1 MSASHTQSN
10 SPGSSTANL
19 TGIGVSPG
27 VAVGPIRKVIN
38 EINRDAVPASPRQ
51 IFEALN
57 KVGEDL
63 ERAAATVELEV
74 AREVLSAQSMIAQ
87 DPALVEAIGARLDQD
102 IIYPDTRADIEAAFA
117 GFKEA
122 LLAIGGYF
130 AERAADLDE
139 ICNRLLAKLSGTESE
154 GLVLDSPTIIVA
166 EDLTPADTAALNL
179 KFALALVVEKGGPT
193 SHTAIVARGL
203 GIPAIVGCS
212 GVMQLEDGTQVL
224 ADGRAGEVI
233 AYPTESTI
241 EEKQIREEA
250 LRARAASVTGPGRLA
265 DGTPV
270 KLLGN
275 CGDGEG
281 SVAAAA
287 AGAEGIGLFR
297 TELLFL
303 DSTTEPTVEEQIQ
316 MYRTVFTPMAGKRV
330 VVRTLDAGSDKP
342 VPYIN
347 AIEEENPALGVRG
360 WRLTRT
366 SDGVL
371 NRQLQAIAEAA
382 KEVDVELWVMAPM
395 INTPAEAA
403 DFAQRARALG
413 IKHVGVMVETPAAAI
428 HADKVLAE
436 VDFGSFGTN
445 DLTQYVMA
453 SDRLDS
459 RLSDMTS
466 TWHPAVLRVIQIAAQ
481 SAGQLIKPIGVCGE
495 AAANPHLAAVLL
507 GLGVNSLSM
516 APSAIAEVRGFLST
530 IDLATCQA
538 AAQRA
543 VAASSAAEAEAWA
556 REILEK

>member
-1 MSASHTQSN
+1 MSGQI
-10 SPGSSTANL
+10 GVL
-19 TGIGVSPG
+19 KGIGVSPG

-38 EINRDAVPASPRQ
+38 IVSTEAISASPRE
-51 IFEALN
+51 IFEALV

-63 ERAAATVELEV
+63 EHAAEKIELEV
-74 AREVLSAQSMIAQ
+74 AKEVLGAQAMIAQ

-102 IIYPDTRADIEAAFA
+102 ISYPDVRADVIAAFA

-154 GLVLDSPTIIVA
+154 GLVLTSPTIIVA

-203 GIPAIVGCS
+203 GIPAIVGCT
-212 GVMQLEDGTQVL
+212 GIMQLADGSNLL
-224 ADGRAGEVI
+224 ADGRTGEVI
-233 AYPTESTI
+233 TSPDEATI
-241 EEKQIREEA
+241 KEREIKEDA

-270 KLLGN
+270 KLLAN
-275 CGDGEG
+275 CGDGDG
-281 SVAAAA
+281 SVAAVA

-303 DSTTEPTVEEQIQ
+303 DSITEPTVAEQIQ
-316 MYRTVFTPMAGKRV
+316 MYRTVFTPMVGKRV

-347 AIEEENPALGVRG
+347 AIHEENPALGVRG

-371 NRQLQAIAEAA
+371 SRQLEAIAEAA
-382 KEVDVELWVMAPM
+382 KGMDIELWVMAPM

-403 DFAQRARALG
+403 DFAKRARAVG
-413 IKHVGVMVETPAAAI
+413 IKQVGVMVETPAAAI

-466 TWHPAVLRVIQIAAQ
+466 SWHPAVLRTIQIAATA
-481 SAGQLIKPIGVCGE
+481 AGNLIKPIGVCGE
-495 AAANPHLAAVLL
+495 AAANPYLAAVLL

-516 APSAIAEVRGFLST
+516 APSAISEVRGFLST
-530 IDLATCQA
+530 VDHATCVA
-538 AAQRA
+538 AATRA
-543 VAASSAAEAEAWA
+543 IAASSAEEAETHA
-556 REILEK
+556 REILEGAN

>member
-1 MSASHTQSN
+1 MSTNQ
-10 SPGSSTANL
+10 TIL
-19 TGIGVSPG
+19 KGIGVSPG
-27 VAVGPIRKVIN
+27 VAVGPVRKVIN
-38 EINRDAVPASPRQ
+38 EISHVAITASPRE
-51 IFEALN
+51 IFDALN

-63 ERAAATVELEV
+63 QRAAEIIELDV
-74 AREVLSAQSMIAQ
+74 AKEVLSAQAMIAQ

-102 IIYPDTRADIEAAFA
+102 IKYPNVREDVVAAFA

-139 ICNRLLAKLSGTESE
+139 ICNRLLAKLSGTERE
-154 GLVLDSPTIIVA
+154 GLVLTSPTIILA

-203 GIPAIVGCS
+203 GIPAIVGCA
-212 GVMQLEDGTQVL
+212 GVMSLSDGVNLL
-224 ADGRAGEVI
+224 ADGRTGEVI
-233 AYPTESTI
+233 TSPSEATI
-241 EEKQIREEA
+241 HERQIKENA

-275 CGDGEG
+275 CGDGDG
-281 SVAAAA
+281 SVAAVT

-303 DSTTEPTVEEQIQ
+303 DSITEPTVEEQIQ
-316 MYRTVFTPMAGKRV
+316 MYRTVFTPMVGKRV

-347 AIEEENPALGVRG
+347 AIHEENPALGVRG

-371 NRQLQAIAEAA
+371 TRQLEAIAAAA
-382 KEVDVELWVMAPM
+382 KDLDIELWVMAPM

-403 DFAQRARALG
+403 DFAKRARGVG
-413 IKHVGVMVETPAAAI
+413 IKQVGVMVETPAAAI

-466 TWHPAVLRVIQIAAQ
+466 TWHPAVLRTIQIAANAA
-481 SAGQLIKPIGVCGE
+481 SNLIKPIGVCGE

-516 APSAIAEVRGFLST
+516 APSAISEVRGFLST
-530 IDLATCQA
+530 VDLATCQA
-538 AAQRA
+538 AAHRA
-543 VAASSAAEAEAWA
+543 IAAISAEEAERHAK
-556 REILEK
+556 EILEKS

>member
-1 MSASHTQSN
+1 MTMSN
-10 SPGSSTANL
+10 SL
-19 TGIGVSPG
+19 KGIGVSPG
-27 VAVGPIRKVIN
+27 VSVGPIRKVIN
-38 EINRDAVPASPRQ
+38 EISTDVIAATPREIFDAL
-51 IFEALN
+51 E

-63 ERAAATVELEV
+63 EQAAAKIELDV
-74 AREVLSAQSMIAQ
+74 AKEVLSAQSMIAQ

-102 IIYPDTRADIEAAFA
+102 IKYPDVRADIVAAFA
-117 GFKEA
+117 GFKDA

-139 ICNRLLAKLSGTESE
+139 ICTRLLNKLSGNESE
-154 GLVLDSPTIIVA
+154 GLVLTAPTIIVA

-203 GIPAIVGCS
+203 GIPAIVGCA
-212 GVMQLEDGTQVL
+212 GVMQLADGTNVL
-224 ADGRAGEVI
+224 ADGRAGEVL
-233 AYPTESTI
+233 ASPDEATI
-241 EEKQIREEA
+241 KEREIKEDA

-270 KLLGN
+270 KLLAN
-275 CGDGEG
+275 CGDGDG
-281 SVAAAA
+281 SVAAIS

-303 DSTTEPTVEEQIQ
+303 DSSTEPSVDEQIQ
-316 MYRTVFTPMAGKRV
+316 MYRTVFTPMVGKRV

-347 AIEEENPALGVRG
+347 AIHEENPALGVRG

-371 NRQLQAIAEAA
+371 TRQLQAIAEAA
-382 KEVDVELWVMAPM
+382 KGIDIELWVMAPM

-403 DFAQRARALG
+403 DFAKRARAVG
-413 IKHVGVMVETPAAAI
+413 IKQVGVMVETPAAAI

-466 TWHPAVLRVIQIAAQ
+466 SWHPAVLRTIQIAA
-481 SAGQLIKPIGVCGE
+481 SAAGNLIKPIGVCGE
-495 AAANPHLAAVLL
+495 AAANPYLAAVLL

-516 APSAIAEVRGFLST
+516 APSAISEVRGFLST
-530 IDLATCQA
+530 VDLATCQA
-538 AAQRA
+538 AAHRA
-543 VAASSAAEAEAWA
+543 ISAISAEEAESFAK
-556 REILEK
+556 EVLESASK

>member
-1 MSASHTQSN
+1 MAMNN
-10 SPGSSTANL
+10 SL
-19 TGIGVSPG
+19 KGIGVSPG
-27 VAVGPIRKVIN
+27 VSVGPIRKVIN
-38 EINRDAVPASPRQ
+38 EISTDVIAATPREIFDAL
-51 IFEALN
+51 E

-63 ERAAATVELEV
+63 EQAAAKIELDV
-74 AREVLSAQSMIAQ
+74 AKEVLSAQSMIAQ

-102 IIYPDTRADIEAAFA
+102 IKYPDVRADIVAAFA
-117 GFKEA
+117 GFKDA

-139 ICNRLLAKLSGTESE
+139 ICTRLLNKLSGNESE
-154 GLVLDSPTIIVA
+154 GLVLTAPTIIVA

-203 GIPAIVGCS
+203 GIPAIVGCA
-212 GVMQLEDGTQVL
+212 GVMQLADGTNVL
-224 ADGRAGEVI
+224 ADGRAGEVL
-233 AYPTESTI
+233 ASPDEATI
-241 EEKQIREEA
+241 KEREIKEDA

-270 KLLGN
+270 KLLAN
-275 CGDGEG
+275 CGDGDG
-281 SVAAAA
+281 SVAAIS

-303 DSTTEPTVEEQIQ
+303 DSSTEPSVDEQIQ
-316 MYRTVFTPMAGKRV
+316 MYRTVFTPMVGKRV

-347 AIEEENPALGVRG
+347 AIHEENPALGVRG

-371 NRQLQAIAEAA
+371 TRQLQAIAEAA
-382 KEVDVELWVMAPM
+382 KGIDIELWVMAPM

-403 DFAQRARALG
+403 DFAKRARAVG
-413 IKHVGVMVETPAAAI
+413 IKQVGVMVETPAAAI

-466 TWHPAVLRVIQIAAQ
+466 SWHPAVLRTIQIAA
-481 SAGQLIKPIGVCGE
+481 SAAGNLIKPIGVCGE
-495 AAANPHLAAVLL
+495 AAANPYLAAVLL

-516 APSAIAEVRGFLST
+516 APSAISEVRGFLST
-530 IDLATCQA
+530 VDLATCQA
-538 AAQRA
+538 AAHRA
-543 VAASSAAEAEAWA
+543 ISAISAEEAESFAK
-556 REILEK
+556 EVLESASK

>member
-1 MSASHTQSN
+1 MSGQI
-10 SPGSSTANL
+10 GVL
-19 TGIGVSPG
+19 KGIGVSPG

-38 EINRDAVPASPRQ
+38 IVSIEAISASPRE
-51 IFEALN
+51 IFEALV

-63 ERAAATVELEV
+63 EQAAEKIELEV
-74 AREVLSAQSMIAQ
+74 AKEVLGAQAMIAQ

-102 IIYPDTRADIEAAFA
+102 ISYPDVREDVIAAFA

-154 GLVLDSPTIIVA
+154 GLVLNSPTIIVA

-203 GIPAIVGCS
+203 GIPAIVGCT
-212 GVMQLEDGTQVL
+212 GIMQLADGSNLL
-224 ADGRAGEVI
+224 ADGRTGEVI
-233 AYPTESTI
+233 TSPDEATI
-241 EEKQIREEA
+241 KEREIKEDA

-270 KLLGN
+270 KLLAN
-275 CGDGEG
+275 CGDGDG
-281 SVAAAA
+281 SVAAVA

-303 DSTTEPTVEEQIQ
+303 DSLTEPTVAEQIQ
-316 MYRTVFTPMAGKRV
+316 MYRTVFTPMVGKRV

-347 AIEEENPALGVRG
+347 AIHEENPALGVRG

-371 NRQLQAIAEAA
+371 TRQLEAIAEAA
-382 KEVDVELWVMAPM
+382 KGVDIELWVMAPM

-403 DFAQRARALG
+403 DFAKRARAVG
-413 IKHVGVMVETPAAAI
+413 IKQVGVMVETPAAAI

-466 TWHPAVLRVIQIAAQ
+466 SWHPAVLRTIQIAATA
-481 SAGQLIKPIGVCGE
+481 AGNLIKPIGVCGE
-495 AAANPHLAAVLL
+495 AAANPYLAAVLL

-516 APSAIAEVRGFLST
+516 APSAISEVRGFLST
-530 IDLATCQA
+530 VDHATCVA
-538 AAQRA
+538 AAKRA
-543 VAASSAAEAEAWA
+543 IAASSAEEAETHA
-556 REILEK
+556 REILERTN

>member
-1 MSASHTQSN
+1 MSTNQ
-10 SPGSSTANL
+10 TIL
-19 TGIGVSPG
+19 KGIGVSPG
-27 VAVGPIRKVIN
+27 VAVGPVRKVIN
-38 EINRDAVPASPRQ
+38 EISHVAITASPRE
-51 IFEALN
+51 IFDALN

-63 ERAAATVELEV
+63 QRAAEIIELDV
-74 AREVLSAQSMIAQ
+74 AKEVLSAQAMIAQ

-102 IIYPDTRADIEAAFA
+102 IKYPNVREEVVAAFA

-139 ICNRLLAKLSGTESE
+139 ICNRLLAKLSGTERE
-154 GLVLDSPTIIVA
+154 GLVLTSPTIILA

-203 GIPAIVGCS
+203 GIPAIVGCN
-212 GVMQLEDGTQVL
+212 GVMSLSDGVNLL
-224 ADGRAGEVI
+224 ADGRTGEVI
-233 AYPTESTI
+233 TSPSEATI
-241 EEKQIREEA
+241 HERQIKEDA

-275 CGDGEG
+275 CGDGDG
-281 SVAAAA
+281 SVAAVT

-303 DSTTEPTVEEQIQ
+303 DSITEPTVEEQIQ
-316 MYRTVFTPMAGKRV
+316 MYRTVFTPMVGKRV

-347 AIEEENPALGVRG
+347 AIHEENPALGVRG

-371 NRQLQAIAEAA
+371 TRQLEAIAAAA
-382 KEVDVELWVMAPM
+382 KDLDIELWVMAPM

-403 DFAQRARALG
+403 DFAKRARSFG
-413 IKHVGVMVETPAAAI
+413 IKQVGVMVETPAAAI

-466 TWHPAVLRVIQIAAQ
+466 TWHPAVLRTIQIAANAA
-481 SAGQLIKPIGVCGE
+481 SNLIKPIGVCGE

-516 APSAIAEVRGFLST
+516 APSAISEVRGFLST
-530 IDLATCQA
+530 VDLATCQA
-538 AAQRA
+538 AAHRA
-543 VAASSAAEAEAWA
+543 IAAISAEEAERHAK
-556 REILEK
+556 EILEKS

>member
-1 MSASHTQSN
+1 MSTNQ
-10 SPGSSTANL
+10 TIL
-19 TGIGVSPG
+19 KGIGVSPG
-27 VAVGPIRKVIN
+27 VAVGPVRKVIN
-38 EINRDAVPASPRQ
+38 EISHVAITASPRE
-51 IFEALN
+51 IFDALN

-63 ERAAATVELEV
+63 QRAAEIIELDV
-74 AREVLSAQSMIAQ
+74 AKEVLSAQAMIAQ

-102 IIYPDTRADIEAAFA
+102 IKYPNVREEVVAAFA

-139 ICNRLLAKLSGTESE
+139 ICNRLLAKLSGTERE
-154 GLVLDSPTIIVA
+154 GLVLTSPTIILA

-203 GIPAIVGCS
+203 GIPAIVGCA
-212 GVMQLEDGTQVL
+212 GVMSLSDGVNLL
-224 ADGRAGEVI
+224 ADGRTGEVI
-233 AYPTESTI
+233 TSPSEATI
-241 EEKQIREEA
+241 HERQIKEDA

-275 CGDGEG
+275 CGDGDG
-281 SVAAAA
+281 SVAAVT

-303 DSTTEPTVEEQIQ
+303 DSITEPTVEEQIQ
-316 MYRTVFTPMAGKRV
+316 MYRTVFTPMVGKRV

-347 AIEEENPALGVRG
+347 AIHEENPALGVRG

-371 NRQLQAIAEAA
+371 TRQLEAIAAAA
-382 KEVDVELWVMAPM
+382 KDLDIELWVMAPM

-403 DFAQRARALG
+403 DFAKRARSFG
-413 IKHVGVMVETPAAAI
+413 IKQVGVMVETPAAAI

-466 TWHPAVLRVIQIAAQ
+466 TWHPAVLRTIQIAANAA
-481 SAGQLIKPIGVCGE
+481 SNLIKPIGVCGE

-516 APSAIAEVRGFLST
+516 APSAISEVRGFLST
-530 IDLATCQA
+530 VDLATCQA
-538 AAQRA
+538 AAHRA
-543 VAASSAAEAEAWA
+543 IAAISAEEAERHAK
-556 REILEK
+556 EILEKS